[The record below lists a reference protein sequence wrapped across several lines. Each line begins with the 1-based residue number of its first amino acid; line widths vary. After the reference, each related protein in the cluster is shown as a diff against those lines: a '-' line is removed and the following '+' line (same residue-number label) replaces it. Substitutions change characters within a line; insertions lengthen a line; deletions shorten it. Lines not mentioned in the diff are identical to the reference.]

1 MSHERLA
8 MTMAEVDDLDQPALD
23 AFVARRAPAVLG
35 ALSRDEAAGRLGL
48 LARVA
53 PRVVPTMAG
62 LYVFGRAPQLFFPE
76 WGVVCMASAGA
87 SILDPVAARADLD
100 GGLAAVLEAALA
112 FVRSRSNAVGAVL
125 AVVRAGIAVS
135 VLPDARFAEAERVV
149 VVGLSPA
156 PRSDLAA
163 LFFRKGAPRLA
174 AALEFATE
182 LRARAQDAVQATR
195 A

>member
-53 PRVVPTMAG
+53 PRVV
-62 LYVFGRAPQLFFPE
+62 
-76 WGVVCMASAGA
+76 
-87 SILDPVAARADLD
+87 
-100 GGLAAVLEAALA
+100 LE
-112 FVRSRSNAVGAVL
+112 SNAVGAVL